1 MELPTRSIIIG
12 EQEFE
17 TLEKDVWSDTFISA
31 HMISGGKRESIKLR
45 YRGGHTR
52 NYPKRSY
59 EIIRNGKTYHY
70 NAEYDDPSMIRNAL
84 SFKFFD
90 WIGVPCPQTRHCILK
105 LNNESLGVYLE
116 IEGVDRIFFRRRG
129 IAVQSLFYAVN
140 DYANF
145 SLVGPESRRKK
156 SSLFKGYQQIM
167 GGQADR
173 TSWKAFILRL
183 NTLKE
188 PYLSRYLMKELD
200 IDNYLRWL
208 AGAVFTGNYD
218 GFDQNYAVYRHKTR
232 QKYRMIPWDYEGTW
246 GRNCYGKKCGSDLV
260 RVTGYN
266 ELTKKLLSNKYI
278 RLRYKNLLR
287 RILKYHF
294 TVKKIDPVVLKMS
307 QTIAPYI
314 YKDDA
319 RKWSLSVF
327 DDEPQLIHTYIQ
339 ERRELIKRALRKL

>member
-1 MELPTRSIIIG
+1 MELPTRNIVIG
-12 EQEFE
+12 DQDLK
-17 TLEKDVWSDTFISA
+17 TLEKDIWSDKFVDAFIV
-31 HMISGGKRESIKLR
+31 SGGKREPIQLR

-59 EIIRNGKTYHY
+59 EIVRRGKTFHY

-84 SFKFFD
+84 SFKFFE
-90 WIGVPCPQTRHCILK
+90 WIGVPCSSTRHCLLK
-105 LNNESLGVYLE
+105 LNEESLGVYLE
-116 IEGVDRIFFRRRG
+116 IEGVDRMFFRRRG

-145 SLVGPESRRKK
+145 SLLGPESDRKK
-156 SSLFKGYQQIM
+156 SSLFKGYEQKM
-167 GGQADR
+167 GRQADR
-173 TSWKAFILRL
+173 TEWKAFISRL

-188 PYLSRYLMKELD
+188 PQLSRYLMKELD

-208 AGAVFTGNYD
+208 AGAVCTGNYD

-232 QKYRMIPWDYEGTW
+232 KKYRMIPWDYEGTW

-266 ELTKKLLSNKYI
+266 ELTKKLLSNKAV
-278 RLRYKNLLR
+278 RLRYKNLLKQ
-287 RILKYHF
+287 ILKSHF
-294 TVKKIDPVVLKMS
+294 TVTKIDPLVLKMTQS
-307 QTIAPYI
+307 IAPHI
-314 YKDDA
+314 YRDTA

-327 DDEPQLIHTYIQ
+327 DGERQLIRSYIR
-339 ERRELIKRALRKL
+339 ERRELIKEALSKL